1 MVGVLEPSDLGWTEI
16 RHFARRFD
24 AEQHALVLIA
34 MSISCLLIRRPW
46 GIGLL
51 VPVREAHR
59 AEEELTAYTTENEP
73 QPAATTPFTLSRIFD
88 GTLIA
93 AALIVLVQMA
103 AERGWFGAD
112 WYQAGAANA
121 GLIAGGEWWRAFT
134 ALGLHGDLG
143 HLLSNVVFGG
153 VLGLVV
159 STTLGAGLGWLSIVL
174 SGGIGNLVASAFRS
188 AEHTSIGASTAVFG
202 ALAIVAALA
211 WQRQTVTGPGLRR
224 WAPLGAALMLLVFM
238 GVGGE
243 RTDIGAHF
251 AGFAVGGIF
260 GFLLHQ
266 LSGWIPKGWRAQLA
280 YGGTAAALFLV
291 PWLVAL

>member
-16 RHFARRFD
+16 RHFDRRFD
-24 AEQHALVLIA
+24 DEQHALVLIA
-34 MSISCLLIRRPW
+34 MSINCLLIRRPW

-51 VPVREAHR
+51 VPVRDAHR
-59 AEEELTAYTTENEP
+59 AEEELTAYTEENDP
-73 QPAATTPFTLSRIFD
+73 KPAATQPFTLSRILD

-93 AALIVLVQMA
+93 AALVILVQMA

-112 WYQAGAANA
+112 WFQAGAANA
-121 GLIAGGEWWRAFT
+121 GLLMGGEWWRAFT

-143 HLLSNVVFGG
+143 HLLSNVVFGS

-159 STTLGAGLGWLSIVL
+159 SQTLGAGLAWLSIVL
-174 SGGIGNLVASAFRS
+174 AGGIGNVVASAFRTAS
-188 AEHTSIGASTAVFG
+188 HTSIGASTAVFA
-202 ALAIVAALA
+202 ALAIAAALA

-224 WAPLGAALMLLVFM
+224 WAPLGAAVMLLAFM
-238 GVGGE
+238 GIGGE
-243 RTDIGAHF
+243 NTDIGAHF
-251 AGFAVGGIF
+251 AGFAVGGIA

-266 LSGWIPKGWRAQLA
+266 LSSYIPKDRPAQFA

-291 PWLVAL
+291 PWMWAL